1 MQDWATSLGM
11 PSEFYDVRRN
21 IRSDAKGAELVCSG
35 YDWYK
40 SHFDTSAPKQ
50 RGKNGQ
56 VFEGLVLEAL
66 FRATIYPAYYQAT
79 VAFVPNVVYDI
90 LLFHPKHPVVLSCK
104 TSLRERWKQADLE
117 GFALKQVYRGA
128 HSVLLTLNRREGDGV
143 QNQIAASEVL
153 GLDECIVIQSKDDRF
168 DQLIGKLMR
177 TTYRVAGTVVP
188 VEGRILKAHT

>member
-11 PSEFYDVRRN
+11 PSEFYDVRRK
-21 IRSDAKGAELVCSG
+21 IRSDAIGSELVRLG

-40 SHFDTSAPKQ
+40 AHYNTSDPRQ
-50 RGKNGQ
+50 RGKSGK

-66 FRATIYPAYYQAT
+66 FRSSIYPAYYQAT
-79 VAFVPNVVYDI
+79 VAFVPNVIYDI

-117 GFALKQVYRGA
+117 GLALKQVYRGA
-128 HSVLLTLNRREGDGV
+128 HSVLLTLNRREGERV
-143 QNQIAASEVL
+143 QSQIAASEVL

-177 TTYRVAGTVVP
+177 TKYRIAGTVVP
-188 VEGRILKAHT
+188 VEGRILNAHT